1 MKLRLRSVQSKE
13 TVKIQVP
20 DSCTLQQLKE
30 TLSRAISSSGSSL
43 YLSLNRKD
51 ELNTSLPEDS
61 LQSLGITSGDLIYF
75 SVNPKDFSSSGQ
87 PLWLGSS
94 SSIQEQVQGHRG
106 NVQEPMPD
114 QSMSF
119 QESKCSDLNMLEKQD
134 LFVQGHIGVEVN
146 DTDSRETISEISPHM
161 HLLGQKHEIAESD
174 MNGAVTEGHGAL
186 GSKTRSRETLE
197 TQEFTSVEAMDV
209 DPGSVDVGNKRFS
222 EPYFLR
228 GLLRKELGDDGSN
241 YKLLVIAVHS
251 VFIESGFVGFNSISG
266 MRVDGFHLPEEQSS
280 RNLAVSLCY
289 TLPELLDSKVIA
301 ETIVLKLQSLGHFV
315 NVYGSLSKGGSGLHH
330 ARLDINKFVPAI
342 DFVWEND
349 KNDGMNGSD
358 RSSILYPEK
367 EIFEFWKI
375 VKDGLAL
382 PLLID
387 ICEKA
392 GLVLP
397 SCLMRLPT
405 ELKLKIFELLPA
417 IDIAKMECVCSEM
430 RYLSSNNDLWKQ
442 KFVEEFGDGTAAHGT
457 LNWKARFA
465 SYWENKK
472 LKRDFSAWR
481 ASHQFLPF
489 HVPIRRDPNPL
500 WCPSIIGGDYDRLP
514 GLGIP
519 PYQGPGLGWP
529 QPRRNFSPNCNL
541 GGFSS

>member
-20 DSCTLQQLKE
+20 NSCTLQQLKE
-30 TLSRAISSSGSSL
+30 TLSGSIFSAGSSL

-51 ELNTSLPEDS
+51 ELNTSVPEDS

-75 SVNPKDFSSSGQ
+75 SVNPQDFSSSGQ
-87 PLWLGSS
+87 PLCLGSS

-106 NVQEPMPD
+106 NVQEPMSD
-114 QSMSF
+114 QLMSF
-119 QESKCSDLNMLEKQD
+119 QESKCSGLNMPENQD
-134 LFVQGHIGVEVN
+134 LLVQGHAGVQAN
-146 DTDSRETISEISPHM
+146 DTSSRETKSEISPHM
-161 HLLGQKHEIAESD
+161 HLLGQRREIAESD
-174 MNGAVTEGHGAL
+174 MDDAVTEGHGAL
-186 GSKTRSRETLE
+186 GLKTQSGETLE
-197 TQEFTSVEAMDV
+197 TQELTSVEAMNV

-228 GLLRKELGDDGSN
+228 RLLRKELGDDGSN
-241 YKLLVIAVHS
+241 YKLLVIAVHA
-251 VFIESGFVGFNSISG
+251 VFIESGFVGFDSISG
-266 MRVDGFHLPEEQSS
+266 MRVDGFHLPKENSS
-280 RNLAVSLCY
+280 RNLALSLCY
-289 TLPELLDSKVIA
+289 TLPELLDGKVIA

-315 NVYGSLSKGGSGLHH
+315 NVYGSLAKGGSGLYR
-330 ARLDINKFVPAI
+330 ACLNINKFAPTI
-342 DFVWEND
+342 DFVWGND

-358 RSSILYPEK
+358 GSSILYSEN

-405 ELKLKIFELLPA
+405 ELKLKILELLPV
-417 IDIAKMECVCSEM
+417 IDIAKMGRVSSEM

-442 KFVEEFGDGTAAHGT
+442 KFVEEFGDGTEARGT
-457 LNWKARFA
+457 VNWKERFA

-472 LKRDFSAWR
+472 RKRDVNAWR
-481 ASHQFLPF
+481 ESRLFLPF
-489 HVPIRRDPNPL
+489 HVPIRRDPNPFGF
-500 WCPSIIGGDYDRLP
+500 PSTIGGDYDRLP

-519 PYQGPGLGWP
+519 PYRRPGLGWP